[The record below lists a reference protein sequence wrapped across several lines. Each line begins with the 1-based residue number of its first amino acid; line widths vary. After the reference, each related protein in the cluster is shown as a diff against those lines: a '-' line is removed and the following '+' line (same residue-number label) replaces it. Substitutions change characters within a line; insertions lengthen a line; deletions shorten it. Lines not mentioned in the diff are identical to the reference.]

1 MEPNPGK
8 GFEFVN
14 EVKGGTVPKEFIP
27 SIEKGVKEA
36 MSAGV
41 LAGYP
46 VVDIKVAVYDGSY
59 HEVDSSDAAF
69 KVAGSMA
76 FKEGCRN
83 ASPVIMEP
91 VMSVEVTTPEQ
102 FVGEITGSLSS
113 KRGIIQKQETKNNL
127 FVVSA
132 KVPLSEL
139 FGYTTQ
145 IRSLTSGRGTVN
157 MEFSHYSEVPRNIV
171 EEIAKKS

>member
-1 MEPNPGK
+1 
-8 GFEFVN
+8 
-14 EVKGGTVPKEFIP
+14 
-27 SIEKGVKEA
+27 
-36 MSAGV
+36 
-41 LAGYP
+41 
-46 VVDIKVAVYDGSY
+46 
-59 HEVDSSDAAF
+59 
-69 KVAGSMA
+69 
-76 FKEGCRN
+76 
-83 ASPVIMEP
+83 
-91 VMSVEVTTPEQ
+91 MSVEVTTPEQ